1 MDNMTRRAVAAQIAV
16 TGMILGAF
24 DRLKNDD
31 RGQGSVEYVG
41 IILVVVAIV
50 LAVVALVKGSGID
63 QVIIDAI
70 KTAIESING

>member
-1 MDNMTRRAVAAQIAV
+1 
-16 TGMILGAF
+16 
-24 DRLKNDD
+24 
-31 RGQGSVEYVG
+31 
-41 IILVVVAIV
+41 VVVAIV